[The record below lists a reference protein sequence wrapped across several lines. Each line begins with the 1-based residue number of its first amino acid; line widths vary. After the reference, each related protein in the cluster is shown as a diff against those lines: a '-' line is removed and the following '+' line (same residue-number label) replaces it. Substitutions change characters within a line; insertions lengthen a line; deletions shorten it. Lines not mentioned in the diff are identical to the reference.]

1 LAALWANLHAGFA
14 GWLAILAWL
23 VIASA
28 LERRDAAVRRYG
40 LLAALSA
47 AATLANPYG
56 WQLHRHILSYVN
68 SPWILD
74 HVEEF
79 QSPRIRS
86 ENMMIFAV
94 LLLVGVAAA
103 TRIWRRGRWFEA
115 SLVFVFGLAAL
126 RSARHIPL
134 FAVVAAPVIAWH
146 CARWWRRR
154 VEWAPAGSAV
164 RVLWESGQALG
175 AQRGITIWMPILGA
189 LGVAAVLPPVGLA
202 DFPAEF
208 FPVAAV
214 TRNIDRLAASPAPR
228 ILTSEQWGDYL
239 IYRLYPR
246 TRVFYDG
253 RSDFYGERVGE
264 DYQVLMNGGRR
275 SREVMARYR
284 FNLALLP
291 LDWPL
296 GQLLERDPDWR
307 VVDRDAHAVLLERN
321 AGTSRTVLP
330 QPFRHNE
337 GVAEFIPLPQP
348 RDSVPARRRQGGA
361 RPADARPWT
370 GVSDPRPGIRSRL
383 GPRTAHPLIAA
394 GSVPDRRPERGV
406 GRTPAPASGRSTGPS
421 RDPGRIDGL
430 ATSRLTPW
438 PVPESLPYAARAT
451 ARPTLTRLT
460 PPTGPESLS
469 HAAGATARPTL
480 TRLTPPTVPESLS
493 HAARATARPTLT
505 RLTPA
510 PASESLSHAARA
522 TARPTLTR
530 LTPPTVPESLSHAAR
545 ATARPTLTR
554 LTPPTVPESLSHAAR
569 ATARPTLTRLTPPT
583 VPESLSH
590 AARATARPTPAWL
603 TPAPA
608 SSSRTPGEA
617 GVKA

>member
-1 LAALWANLHAGFA
+1 
-14 GWLAILAWL
+14 
-23 VIASA
+23 
-28 LERRDAAVRRYG
+28 
-40 LLAALSA
+40 
-47 AATLANPYG
+47 
-56 WQLHRHILSYVN
+56 
-68 SPWILD
+68 
-74 HVEEF
+74 
-79 QSPRIRS
+79 
-86 ENMMIFAV
+86 MMIFAV

-103 TRIWRRGRWFEA
+103 TRIWRRGRWFDA

-134 FAVVAAPVIAWH
+134 FAVVAAPVIAGH

-175 AQRGITIWMPILGA
+175 AQRGITFWMPILGA

-214 TRNIDRLAASPAPR
+214 TRNMDRLAASPAPR
-228 ILTSEQWGDYL
+228 ILTSQQWGDYL

-253 RSDFYGERVGE
+253 RSDFYGEAVGE
-264 DYQVLMNGGRR
+264 DYQVLLTAGRR

-307 VVDRDAHAVLLERN
+307 VVDRDAHAVLLERV
-321 AGTSRTVLP
+321 AGTSRTVVP

-337 GVAEFIPLPQP
+337 GVAESIPPPP
-348 RDSVPARRRQGGA
+348 RDSVPARPQQGGA

-370 GVSDPRPGIRSRL
+370 GVSDPRLGTWSTS
-383 GPRTAHPLIAA
+383 GPRTAHPFATT
-394 GSVPDRRPERGV
+394 GSVPHRRPEGGIA
-406 GRTPAPASGRSTGPS
+406 GRPAPASGRFTGPS

-430 ATSRLTPW
+430 ATGRLTPW

-451 ARPTLTRLT
+451 LTRLT
-460 PPTGPESLS
+460 PPPAPGS
-469 HAAGATARPTL
+469 HSYAARATASPTL
-480 TRLTPPTVPESLS
+480 TRLTPPTVPGSLPS
-493 HAARATARPTLT
+493 AASEAAR
-505 RLTPA
+505 
-510 PASESLSHAARA
+510 RA
-522 TARPTLTR
+522 
-530 LTPPTVPESLSHAAR
+530 
-545 ATARPTLTR
+545 
-554 LTPPTVPESLSHAAR
+554 
-569 ATARPTLTRLTPPT
+569 
-583 VPESLSH
+583 
-590 AARATARPTPAWL
+590 
-603 TPAPA
+603 PAPA

-617 GVKA
+617 GVRA